1 MSKEKILTLEH
12 VCKSFATSDTDVLT
26 YALNDINLTIRSGEF
41 VSVVGPSGCGK
52 TTMLMLIAGLGS
64 PTSGKVL
71 LDGKPIE
78 GPSPQNGVVFQKP
91 MLFPWLTVEKNV
103 AFSLKMQGTEEEH
116 KDDVDRLIHAAGLD
130 DFRKVF
136 PHQLSGGMAQRVA
149 LIRSMVNDPDL
160 FLMDEPLG
168 ALDAFTRMGMQDELL
183 AMGANRK
190 RLMMLVT
197 HDVDEAIYLGTRVLV
212 MAPRPGTVLKDL
224 AIDMPYP
231 RNRTS
236 AKFMEYRKQVL
247 EMLKFGKAENTSKNN
262 DDVFI
267 CDQKLGTYVI

>member
-1 MSKEKILTLEH
+1 MSKESILRLEH
-12 VCKSFATSDTDVLT
+12 VCKSFATNDTDVLT

-52 TTMLMLIAGLGS
+52 TTMLMLIAGLSS
-64 PTSGKVL
+64 PTSGKIL
-71 LDGKPIE
+71 LDDKPIQ

-103 AFSLKMQGTEEEH
+103 AFSLKMQGTEKEH
-116 KDDVDRLIHAAGLD
+116 KDDVDRLIRTAGLEE
-130 DFRKVF
+130 FRNVF

-149 LIRSMVNDPDL
+149 LIRSMVNDPNL

-197 HDVDEAIYLGTRVLV
+197 HDVDEAIYLGTRILV
-212 MAPRPGTVLKDL
+212 MAPRPGTIINDL
-224 AIDMPYP
+224 PIDMPYP

-236 AKFMEYRKQVL
+236 AKFMDYRKQVL
-247 EMLKFGKAENTSKNN
+247 EMLKFGTSENTAGKK
-262 DDVFI
+262 DKI
-267 CDQKLGTYVI
+267 PMCDEKFGTYVI